1 MAALAVELSSGQLS
15 VLNNFNWLWLSPRDL
30 AIWDPIPSHIIVAND
45 ANKPKPAPWRKTKK
59 FIAIINYQLRHIITY
74 DGIGLR
80 NEHTQAKDA
89 YGCSV
94 DGSVKAESSLVSH
107 SRVLMIRFEIRL
119 ILEHKKIIT
128 SKIVWTC
135 ETRRT
140 IPKFIHPNKIAT
152 PLVILVA
159 VWSSMSGKK
168 GRIKSSNTIRATEFK
183 PLDKELLRR
192 KLRK

>member
-1 MAALAVELSSGQLS
+1 MMLINQNRLPEEKQ
-15 VLNNFNWLWLSPRDL
+15 
-30 AIWDPIPSHIIVAND
+30 
-45 ANKPKPAPWRKTKK
+45 KK
-59 FIAIINYQLRHIITY
+59 IIAIINYINYVIGETY
-74 DGIGLR
+74 DRIGLR

-94 DGSVKAESSLVSH
+94 DGSVKAESSLLSH

-159 VWSSMSGKK
+159 V
-168 GRIKSSNTIRATEFK
+168 
-183 PLDKELLRR
+183 
-192 KLRK
+192 